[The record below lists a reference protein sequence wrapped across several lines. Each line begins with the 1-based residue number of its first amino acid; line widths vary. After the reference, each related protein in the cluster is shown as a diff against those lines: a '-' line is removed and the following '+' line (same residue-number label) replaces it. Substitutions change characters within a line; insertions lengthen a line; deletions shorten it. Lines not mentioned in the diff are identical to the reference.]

1 MTIVE
6 NEVIINAPVQDIYD
20 YVSKPN
26 NLPQIW
32 PSLLEITHQTLLP
45 NGGYSYR
52 WKYKMS
58 GMRLSGIGET
68 VEVEPNVLLK
78 TRNIGDFD
86 STATFK
92 FQSSNIRTRVNLAFD
107 YKLPLLLFVSNQL
120 SENIILRMNAKEA
133 GLILDNLRIIFEE
146 NLSPMPV
153 PDNARH

>member
-1 MTIVE
+1 MPIVE
-6 NEVIINAPVQDIYD
+6 NEVIINAPVQEIYD
-20 YVSKPN
+20 YVSKPG
-26 NLPQIW
+26 NLLQIW

-58 GMRLSGIGET
+58 GIRLSGIGES

-86 STATFK
+86 STVTFK
-92 FQSSNIRTRVNLAFD
+92 FQYSNIRTRVNLTFN
-107 YKLPLLLFVSNQL
+107 YKLPMLLASNQL

-146 NLSPMPV
+146 SLSPV
-153 PDNARH
+153 HIPDNARH

>member
-1 MTIVE
+1 MPIVE
-6 NEVIINAPVQDIYD
+6 NEVIINAPVQEIYD

-26 NLPQIW
+26 NLLQIW
-32 PSLLEITHQTLLP
+32 PSLLEVTHQTLLP

-58 GMRLSGIGET
+58 GIRLSGIGESI
-68 VEVEPNVLLK
+68 EVEPNVLLK

-86 STATFK
+86 SIATFK

-107 YKLPLLLFVSNQL
+107 YNLPMLMLVSNQL

-133 GLILDNLRIIFEE
+133 GLLLDNLRIIFEE
-146 NLSPMPV
+146 GSPPMV
-153 PDNARH
+153 IQ

>member
-1 MTIVE
+1 MPIVE
-6 NEVIINAPVQDIYD
+6 NEVIINAPVQEIYD

-26 NLPQIW
+26 NLLQIW
-32 PSLLEITHQTLLP
+32 PSLLEVTHQTLLP

-58 GMRLSGIGET
+58 GIRLSGIGESI
-68 VEVEPNVLLK
+68 EVEPNVLLK

-107 YKLPLLLFVSNQL
+107 YNLPMLLLVSNQL

-133 GLILDNLRIIFEE
+133 GLLLDNLRIIFEE
-146 NLSPMPV
+146 GSPPMV
-153 PDNARH
+153 IQ

>member
-1 MTIVE
+1 MPIVE

-20 YVSKPN
+20 YVSKPG

-58 GMRLSGIGET
+58 GIRLSGIGES

-86 STATFK
+86 STVTFK
-92 FQSSNIRTRVNLAFD
+92 FQSGNIRTRVNLAFD
-107 YKLPLLLFVSNQL
+107 YKLPLLLLASNQL

-146 NLSPMPV
+146 NLSPMTV
-153 PDNARH
+153 PDNARR

>member
-1 MTIVE
+1 MPIVE
-6 NEVIINAPVQDIYD
+6 NEVIINAPVQEIYD

-26 NLPQIW
+26 NLLQIW
-32 PSLLEITHQTLLP
+32 PSLLEVTHQTLLP

-58 GMRLSGIGET
+58 GIRLSGIGESI
-68 VEVEPNVLLK
+68 EVEPNVLLK

-86 STATFK
+86 SIATFK

-107 YKLPLLLFVSNQL
+107 YNLPMLLLVSNQL

-133 GLILDNLRIIFEE
+133 GLLLDNLRIIFEE
-146 NLSPMPV
+146 GSPPMV
-153 PDNARH
+153 IQ

>member
-6 NEVIINAPVQDIYD
+6 NEVIINAPVQEIYD

-26 NLPQIW
+26 NLLQIW
-32 PSLLEITHQTLLP
+32 PSLLEVTHQTLLP

-58 GMRLSGIGET
+58 GLRLSGIGESI
-68 VEVEPNVLLK
+68 EVEPNVLLK

-86 STATFK
+86 SIATFK

-107 YKLPLLLFVSNQL
+107 YKLPMLLLVSNQL

-133 GLILDNLRIIFEE
+133 GLLLDNLRIIFEE
-146 NLSPMPV
+146 GSPPMV
-153 PDNARH
+153 IQ

>member
-1 MTIVE
+1 MPIVE
-6 NEVIINAPVQDIYD
+6 NEVIINAPVQEIYD

-26 NLPQIW
+26 NLLQIW
-32 PSLLEITHQTLLP
+32 PSLLEVTHQTLLP

-58 GMRLSGIGET
+58 GIRLSGIGESI
-68 VEVEPNVLLK
+68 EVEPNVLLK

-107 YKLPLLLFVSNQL
+107 YNLPMLMLVSNQL

-133 GLILDNLRIIFEE
+133 GLLLDNLRIIFEE
-146 NLSPMPV
+146 GSPPMV
-153 PDNARH
+153 IQ